1 MKRSLVLL
9 YGVLCYAIFFA
20 TFLYAIAFLG
30 NFGIPQP
37 IDAAPTGA
45 VGSAIVVDAALLTLF
60 ALQHSIMARPAF
72 KRRWTRI
79 VPAATERSTYVLLSS
94 LALILLF
101 WQWRP
106 IGAVVWHVEGEIAR
120 ALIYTGYACGWVLL
134 LFATFLINHFD
145 LFGLRQVWL
154 YFRDRPYVEVPFR
167 TPSLYRVVRHP
178 LYVGW
183 LLIFWCA
190 PTMTA
195 AHLLFAVLTTLYIL
209 VAIRFEERDLVN
221 AFPEYARYRAE
232 VPMLIPFTRGRTGA
246 HRAAA
251 STIIR
256 RAQT

>member
-1 MKRSLVLL
+1 
-9 YGVLCYAIFFA
+9 
-20 TFLYAIAFLG
+20 
-30 NFGIPQP
+30 
-37 IDAAPTGA
+37 
-45 VGSAIVVDAALLTLF
+45 
-60 ALQHSIMARPAF
+60 
-72 KRRWTRI
+72 
-79 VPAATERSTYVLLSS
+79 
-94 LALILLF
+94 
-101 WQWRP
+101 
-106 IGAVVWHVEGEIAR
+106 
-120 ALIYTGYACGWVLL
+120 VLL